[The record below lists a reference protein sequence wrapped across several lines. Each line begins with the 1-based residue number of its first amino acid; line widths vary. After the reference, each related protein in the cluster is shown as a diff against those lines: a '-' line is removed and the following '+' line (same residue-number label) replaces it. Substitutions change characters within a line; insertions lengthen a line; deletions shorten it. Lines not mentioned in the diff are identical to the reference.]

1 MKTTYEAEQIGDT
14 IICKHEVEVVCAHC
28 NDPVSA
34 HEESTGTCTNC
45 GESWNPRQST
55 SIWATSVPQ
64 AGVKTLG
71 E

>member
-1 MKTTYEAEQIGDT
+1 MKTLYEAEEKDGVV
-14 IICKHEVEVVCAHC
+14 ICKHEVEVICAHC
-28 NDPVSA
+28 GDPVSA

-45 GESWNPRQST
+45 GESWEPRQST

>member
-1 MKTTYEAEQIGDT
+1 MKITYEAEKKDGVV
-14 IICKHEVEVVCAHC
+14 ICKHEIEVLCSSC
-28 NDPVSA
+28 NDPVSD
-34 HEESTGTCTNC
+34 HEETTGLCTNC
-45 GESWNPRQST
+45 GEPWEPRQST